1 MQIGFIGLGNMGA
14 VFTKDALCSKT
25 YRLEMTWSTAI
36 GRPALDNRRARSKT

>member
-1 MQIGFIGLGNMGA
+1 MSRQWCNTA

-36 GRPALDNRRARSKT
+36 GYAALDNRRARSKTK